1 MEPGLTRRTPNHERT
16 QGSSMNSTFAQKIIG
31 WYDRAL
37 HAALHLDGLVSLGL
51 RLILAPVL
59 IGAGWEKLHG
69 ENWFTF
75 QLDSFPFPLNILPPG
90 LSWFLASWTEFVGG
104 ICLLL
109 GLGTRIWAIMLAV
122 TMFVAAYAVHLPNG
136 WAAITPSMPPEMCMP
151 ATRAHA
157 DSTVFERYIGCYNIN
172 ERTIDAAMR
181 LEEIKTIVKVNGD
194 WKYLNGAG
202 SIVKL
207 NNGIEFA
214 AMYFMMLLSLTV
226 IGGGRL
232 LSLDYFA
239 NLLLRKK
246 TATILN

>member
-1 MEPGLTRRTPNHERT
+1 MYINFARQIMDWYNRTL
-16 QGSSMNSTFAQKIIG
+16 QV
-31 WYDRAL
+31 
-37 HAALHLDGLVSLGL
+37 ALHLDGVVSLGL

-75 QLDSFPFPLNILPPG
+75 QLDSFPFPFNVLPAEF
-90 LSWFLASWTEFVGG
+90 SWFLASWTEFVGG

-122 TMFVAAYAVHLPNG
+122 TMFVAAWAVHLPNG
-136 WAAITPSMPPEMCMP
+136 WAAVAPSAP
-151 ATRAHA
+151 AAICRQASPSQATASA
-157 DSTVFERYIGCYNIN
+157 FERYIKCYNVN
-172 ERTIDAAMR
+172 ERTIDAAER
-181 LEEIKTIVKVNGD
+181 LAEIKTILKENGD
-194 WKYLNGAG
+194 WSRLSGAG

-214 AMYFMMLLSLTV
+214 AIYFMMLLSLAI

-232 LSLDYFA
+232 LSLDHYANLYA
-239 NLLLRKK
+239 NLLLERSFAKRSGHS
-246 TATILN
+246 